1 MANSIKEVPD
11 FDDILFEHRNK
22 EYGAYFLRKRYNRV
36 VLGSLIIAIVL
47 GTAAVLIPFYRIP
60 VTPAKTIYNVKYVT
74 IENMRA
80 PVDQVVVPVVPSAP
94 APPPSQTENIVKY
107 IAPVVE
113 DSIMPF
119 ETSELPLAEL
129 APMGI
134 PQQGVVGGGGNEIGL
149 LSEVEGGGSNEPFM
163 LVEVMPTFRGGD
175 LNAFREWVIKRT
187 VYPQQASDNGIEGIV
202 YVTFIVEAD
211 GSVTNVKVTQG
222 VDPLL
227 DNEAIRVV
235 SSSPKWLPG
244 RQRGETVR
252 VRFSI
257 RLNFQN

>member
-1 MANSIKEVPD
+1 MDNFLKETPD

-36 VLGSLIIAIVL
+36 VLGSLIIAIII
-47 GTAAVLIPFYRIP
+47 GGAAVLIPFYRIP
-60 VTPAKTIYNVKYVT
+60 VKPTKTTYNIKYVT
-74 IENMRA
+74 IENMMA
-80 PVDQVVVPVVPSAP
+80 PVDQLVIPAVPSTT

-113 DSIMPF
+113 DTIMPF
-119 ETSELPLAEL
+119 ETSKLPVTDLV
-129 APMGI
+129 PIGVPQHGI
-134 PQQGVVGGGGNEIGL
+134 VGGRGNEIGL
-149 LSEVEGGGSNEPFM
+149 LSEVGGGGTNEPFM

-202 YVTFIVEAD
+202 FVTFIVEAD